1 MASLAEQ
8 LRSLSTPEPSRFDLD
23 EDEFDVTRAQAI
35 EKGDEDGDIES
46 ETVTATS
53 DLRKK
58 TAPLLQDVD
67 KKYAGR
73 KVSRAQIEALRSH
86 HIEDSVR
93 GEESE
98 LENDSEGTEQ
108 INCCRNLCEM
118 NFKVLQSQ
126 FKHPRGC
133 KTHEFQPSARQFFM
147 YIYM

>member
-23 EDEFDVTRAQAI
+23 DDEFDVTRAQAI
-35 EKGDEDGDIES
+35 DKGDEDGDIES
-46 ETVTATS
+46 ETVRATS

-108 INCCRNLCEM
+108 INCCRNARRFSKCFSLNLYTCM
-118 NFKVLQSQ
+118 
-126 FKHPRGC
+126 HPRGC
-133 KTHEFQPSARQFFM
+133 ETHEFQPSARQIF
-147 YIYM
+147 